1 MAQSYFPPS
10 ASASVVDSS
19 STTEEIVKETAF
31 GPADKVAAAKG
42 DDVEAN
48 YLEQTDRIVGA
59 IDDTKSILT
68 DIRHFNK
75 TSWIVRYP
83 RFKPA
88 SPPPPESPN
97 RRRPSSR
104 HSLSFAD
111 DPAKEIDVVSSRRKS
126 MKRSLTLASV
136 ADEVTEEPDL
146 LPEDAPSVG
155 EEEGLIPTD
164 FQILRL
170 DLKLGPHGT
179 SSSVGGLV
187 SQLEKASIA
196 NLIDERIGHSLNH
209 LDKLRTRV
217 VDKSSKVLVT
227 GDLNAGKS
235 TLVNAFL
242 KREVMPVDQQ
252 PCTNLFCEVHDAS
265 ENDGVEEAHLIEDCM
280 SKSYNREDES
290 TFTRVPM
297 SGIEDTVSNS
307 DGTGALKIYLKDPA
321 TASQSLLGNG
331 VVNISLIDAPGLNRD
346 SFHTTELFSRQ
357 EEIDVVVFV
366 VSAENHFTLSAK
378 EFLFNASNEKAY
390 IFVVVNKFDGIRDK
404 AKCKRLILDQIKQV
418 SPNTWKEADDLVHF
432 VDSKSALAKAAFPE
446 TEPPKSSVP
455 QETFDTMMSGL
466 RSFVLTKRAVSKFGP
481 AITYLRNI
489 LSDLDLL
496 LSTNRIV
503 ADADIIEAKEILDRA
518 RPELEKMEREK
529 QVLEEGLGNEED
541 EAGNTVHQR
550 ALAILEQALER
561 VGRGEVAVDST
572 LVHRASS
579 RQGKAVPSLP
589 PYPGILHVWD
599 YASAVRKTLLSSLDM
614 AVALAEDEAR
624 SVTSSGVE
632 KVFTLADSYL
642 PAGAERANRVF
653 VPEAMFSLRNRSR
666 TGRRGQTVVAGGVY
680 GLGIG
685 LAQRQDLLE
694 TSFLDVFAV
703 HHHLAKISKI
713 HDGDEESFSPWGL
726 VSLGVGAVTMV
737 GGSTVGLRSFVEG
750 VAHLGEILGN
760 EQTRKWIAP
769 GVLVAT
775 VGLGVYVILELPK
788 TIPKSVGIH
797 IKSSLTESELHQYH
811 HTNLVTP
818 QPGFAEGHALRIAKE
833 TRKVLRM
840 ATWESRSLYCRALD
854 QRGAEVKSAEEEIV
868 RAKTANTFFDSIEE
882 RTYAVREKVEVPMVA

>member
-1 MAQSYFPPS
+1 
-10 ASASVVDSS
+10 
-19 STTEEIVKETAF
+19 
-31 GPADKVAAAKG
+31 
-42 DDVEAN
+42 
-48 YLEQTDRIVGA
+48 
-59 IDDTKSILT
+59 
-68 DIRHFNK
+68 
-75 TSWIVRYP
+75 
-83 RFKPA
+83 
-88 SPPPPESPN
+88 
-97 RRRPSSR
+97 
-104 HSLSFAD
+104 
-111 DPAKEIDVVSSRRKS
+111 

-136 ADEVTEEPDL
+136 ADELPEETDPT
-146 LPEDAPSVG
+146 PEDAPNVG
-155 EEEGLIPTD
+155 DEEGLIPTD

-196 NLIDERIGHSLNH
+196 NLIDERIGYSLNH
-209 LDKLRTRV
+209 LDKLRTRI

-242 KREVMPVDQQ
+242 GREVMPVDQQ

-290 TFTRVPM
+290 TFRRVAM
-297 SGIEDTVSNS
+297 SDIDDIVSES

-331 VVNISLIDAPGLNRD
+331 AVNISLIDAPGLNRD

-378 EFLFNASNEKAY
+378 EFLFNASNEKSY

-404 AKCKRLILDQIKQV
+404 AKCKRLILDQIKSV
-418 SPNTWKEADDLVHF
+418 SPKTWKESDDLVHF
-432 VDSKSALAKAAFPE
+432 VDSKSALAKAAFPDA
-446 TEPPKSSVP
+446 EPPKSSVP
-455 QETFDTMMSGL
+455 QDSFDNMLSGL
-466 RSFVLTKRAVSKFGP
+466 RSFVLTKRAISKFLP
-481 AITYLRNI
+481 VTTYLKNI
-489 LSDLDLL
+489 LSDLELL

-503 ADADIIEAKEILDRA
+503 ADADIIEAKELLDRA
-518 RPELEKMEREK
+518 RPELEKMERAKHE
-529 QVLEEGLGNEED
+529 LEEGLGNEED
-541 EAGNTVHQR
+541 EAGNTAYQR

-572 LVHRASS
+572 LVRRPSS
-579 RQGKAVPSLP
+579 RQPKGVPSLP
-589 PYPGILHVWD
+589 PYPGVLHAWE
-599 YASAVRKTLLSSLDM
+599 YASAVRKTLLSSLDL

-624 SVTSSGVE
+624 SLTSAGVE
-632 KVFTLADSYL
+632 KVFKLADVHL
-642 PAGAERANRVF
+642 PPSAERANRVF
-653 VPEAMFSLRNRSR
+653 VPEAMFSPRNRGR
-666 TGRRGQTVVAGGVY
+666 PGRRGSAVVAGGVY

-703 HHHLAKISKI
+703 HHHMAMISKH
-713 HDGDEESFSPWGL
+713 HDGDEEGFSPWGL
-726 VSLGVGAVTMV
+726 ASLGVGAVTMV
-737 GGSTVGLRSFVEG
+737 GGSAVGLRSFVEG
-750 VAHLGEILGN
+750 LAHIGEIFGN

-769 GVLVAT
+769 GIAIAT
-775 VGLGVYVILELPK
+775 VGLGVYVIWELPH

-797 IKSSLTESELHQYH
+797 IKASLTESELHQYH

-833 TRKVLRM
+833 TRKVMRL
-840 ATWESRSLYCRALD
+840 AAWETRSLFGRALD
-854 QRGAEVKSAEEEIV
+854 ERGAEVKTAEEDIA
-868 RAKTANTFFDSIEE
+868 RSKTALKFFDSVEE
-882 RTYAVREKVEVPMVA
+882 RTEAVREKAALPMVA